1 MAVSRDDLVAVFP
14 EFGDAAMYPDAAVT
28 FWLDQ
33 SGIALTEAVFGRQL
47 DLATMLYVAHNLVLS
62 RTGATGGGIGSLA
75 PATSKSVGGASK
87 SMDPS
92 LVLSEGAGI
101 WNGSLYGV
109 RFYNLVR
116 ALATGPRYRPSPRA
130 AALQAMSNYPY
141 GRF

>member
-1 MAVSRDDLVAVFP
+1 MAVTRDALVAVFP
-14 EFGDAAMYPDAAVT
+14 EFGDAATYPDAAVT

-33 SGIALTEAVFGRQL
+33 AGIALTQAVFGQQL
-47 DLATMLYVAHNLVLS
+47 DLATMLWVAHNLVLS
-62 RTGATGGGIGSLA
+62 RMGTAGSGVGSLA
-75 PATSKSVGGASK
+75 PTTSKAVGGASK

-130 AALQAMSNYPY
+130 AALAAMSNYPY
-141 GRF
+141 IR

>member
-1 MAVSRDDLVAVFP
+1 MAVTRDDLVAVFP
-14 EFGDAAMYPDAAVT
+14 EFGDAATYPDAAVT

-33 SGIALTEAVFGRQL
+33 AGISLTDAVFGQQL
-47 DLATMLYVAHNLVLS
+47 SLATMLWVAHNLVLS
-62 RTGATGGGIGSLA
+62 RMGTTGGGVGSLA

-92 LVLSEGAGI
+92 LILSEGAGI

-116 ALATGPRYRPSPRA
+116 ALATGPRYRASPRA
-130 AALQAMSNYPY
+130 AALAVSAGYPY
-141 GRF
+141 IR

>member
-1 MAVSRDDLVAVFP
+1 MAVTRDALVAVFP
-14 EFGDAAMYPDAAVT
+14 EFQDTATYPDAAVT

-33 SGIALTEAVFGRQL
+33 AGFALTQAVFGQQL
-47 DLATMLYVAHNLVLS
+47 DLATMLWVAHNLVLS
-62 RTGATGGGIGSLA
+62 RMGTTGGGVGALA

-92 LVLSEGAGI
+92 LILSEGAGI

-109 RFYNLVR
+109 RFYNLIR

-130 AALQAMSNYPY
+130 AALAAMSNYPY
-141 GRF
+141 R